1 MNQAAQLIH
10 LFINAAN
17 LCLLLI
23 HQHRYQPEGH
33 CRPFTADIPTL
44 PRTRQWPALHGV
56 DAAFKSLCK
65 GMHMSSNTTVVN
77 LTAQITALSTA
88 LRIVIDA
95 SPNAAQVREQLSTAL
110 DKTIHDAL
118 EEGVWDNADGVKTIK
133 AALLG

>member
-1 MNQAAQLIH
+1 
-10 LFINAAN
+10 
-17 LCLLLI
+17 
-23 HQHRYQPEGH
+23 
-33 CRPFTADIPTL
+33 
-44 PRTRQWPALHGV
+44 
-56 DAAFKSLCK
+56 
-65 GMHMSSNTTVVN
+65 MSSNNTAVVN
-77 LTAQITALSTA
+77 LTAQITALGTA